1 MVRFNY
7 PRIFWWVVSRGSN
20 FISKVVALNGG
31 KEERAI
37 FVRDVLLGGK
47 YEVCVTTYEQVMAE
61 KSFVKVTV
69 VLFKKK
75 ISQKFSFHNW
85 KFLKLIIITNKN
97 F

>member
-1 MVRFNY
+1 M
-7 PRIFWWVVSRGSN
+7 
-20 FISKVVALNGG
+20 ALNGG

-69 VLFKKK
+69 VLF
-75 ISQKFSFHNW
+75 
-85 KFLKLIIITNKN
+85 
-97 F
+97 